1 MNEGRLA
8 GRRALVTGAGGGIGL
23 ATTRRFVAEG
33 AHVIGVDLVA
43 PPDAGDAERVRWME
57 GDVSDATFMREAA
70 AAAAA
75 DGGLDIC
82 VANAGVGGVES
93 FMDGGLESWERT
105 LRVNLLG
112 VMVTLQA
119 AAAPMIAAGN
129 GGRLLATGS
138 IAGLRGES
146 LASAY
151 VASKGGVMALTRAL
165 AVELAPHRIT
175 VNAVAPGQID
185 TDLNR
190 NDMAV
195 VSGKEAG
202 ELDEFRAE
210 FIAGQVPAGRMGSP
224 EEVAGVFAFLASDE
238 AEFITGSTFRIDG
251 GELAI

>member
-1 MNEGRLA
+1 VTNEGRLA

-23 ATTRRFVAEG
+23 ATTKRFVAEG
-33 AHVIGVDLVA
+33 AHVIGVDLVT
-43 PPDAGDAERVRWME
+43 PSDAGDAERITWME
-57 GDVSDATFMREAA
+57 GDVSDPAFMRTAA
-70 AAAAA
+70 AAG
-75 DGGLDIC
+75 GGLDIC

-105 LRVNLLG
+105 LRINLIG

-119 AAAPMIAAGN
+119 AAVPMIAGGA
-129 GGRLLATGS
+129 GGRLMATGS

-190 NDMAV
+190 NDMEV
-195 VSGKEAG
+195 VSGKQAE

-210 FIAGQVPAGRMGSP
+210 FLAGQVPAGRMGSP
-224 EEVAGVFAFLASDE
+224 DEVAGVFAFLASDE